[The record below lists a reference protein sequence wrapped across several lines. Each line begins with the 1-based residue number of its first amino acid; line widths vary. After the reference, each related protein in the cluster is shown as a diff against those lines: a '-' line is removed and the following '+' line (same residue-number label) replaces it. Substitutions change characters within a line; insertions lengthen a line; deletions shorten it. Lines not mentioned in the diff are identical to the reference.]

1 MNREQPSKIIITA
14 ADEESAFHYQALTPD
29 LILTAIETLG
39 IYPETGLLALNSY
52 ENRVYQF
59 RCDRGQRYVVKFY
72 RPERWSDQQ
81 IQEEHD
87 FSAAL
92 TEQEVPI
99 ATPVIIDGRSL
110 HEYQGFRFALFP
122 SIGGRAFE
130 VDNLDQLES
139 VGRFIGRI
147 HQFSKQ
153 ADFIYRDTL
162 SPQLLGDESLKW
174 LKESGHI
181 PAGLALPYF
190 TVVEQILEK
199 ASAMWQPKDYTNIRL
214 HGDLHPSNILWTP
227 DGPGFVDL
235 DDAKMGPAVQ
245 DLWMMLAGDRPQQIL
260 QLEVLLEAYEEFC
273 EFDTRELQLIE
284 PLRAMRMLHY
294 NAWLSRRWADPAFP
308 MNFPWFAEDKYWEQ
322 QILAFKEQLAALDEP
337 PLSLIPLY

>member
-1 MNREQPSKIIITA
+1 MSHHSH
-14 ADEESAFHYQALTPD
+14 SAEFHYQALTPD
-29 LILTAIETLG
+29 LILDAIESVN

-72 RPERWSDQQ
+72 RPQRWSNAQ

-87 FSAAL
+87 FSL
-92 TEQEVPI
+92 SLLEHEIPI
-99 ATPVIIDGRSL
+99 ATPVVLDGSTL
-110 HEYQGFRFALFP
+110 HEYQGYRFALFT
-122 SIGGRAFE
+122 SMGGRAFE
-130 VDNLDQLES
+130 VDNLDQLEE

-147 HQFSKQ
+147 HQHAQQQEFQ
-153 ADFIYRDTL
+153 HRDKLT
-162 SPQLLGDESLKW
+162 PQLLGDESLTW
-174 LKESGHI
+174 LRESGHV
-181 PAGLALPYF
+181 PDSLNTAYF
-190 TVVEQILEK
+190 TIVEQLLGRAKQLWREDEFD
-199 ASAMWQPKDYTNIRL
+199 MIRL

-245 DLWMMLAGDRPQQIL
+245 DIWMMLAGERPQQTL
-260 QLEVLLEAYEEFC
+260 QLEVLLEAYEDFC
-273 EFDTRELQLIE
+273 SFDTRQLKLIE

-294 NAWLSRRWADPAFP
+294 NAWLSRRWDDPAFP

-322 QILAFKEQLAALDEP
+322 QILGFKEQLAKLDEP
-337 PLSLIPLY
+337 PLSLTPQY

>member
-1 MNREQPSKIIITA
+1 MNRVTPNNA
-14 ADEESAFHYQALTPD
+14 ASQQTDLDSAFHYQALTPD

-72 RPERWSDQQ
+72 RPARWSDQQ

-92 TEQEVPI
+92 VEQEVPI
-99 ATPVIIDGRSL
+99 ASPVIIDGRTL
-110 HEYQGFRFALFP
+110 HQYQGFRFAIFP
-122 SIGGRAFE
+122 SMGGRAFE

-147 HQFSKQ
+147 HQFSAQ
-153 ADFIYRDTL
+153 TTFVHRDTL
-162 SPQLLGDESLKW
+162 SPQLLGHESLTW
-174 LKESGHI
+174 LKESGHV
-181 PAGLALPYF
+181 PASLALPYF
-190 TVVEQILEK
+190 TIVEQILEK
-199 ASAMWQPKDYTNIRL
+199 SCAMWQPQAHRHIRL

-235 DDAKMGPAVQ
+235 DDAKTGPAVQ
-245 DLWMMLAGDRPQQIL
+245 DLWMMLAGDKPQQIL

-273 EFDTRELQLIE
+273 HFDPKELQLIE

-308 MNFPWFAEDKYWEQ
+308 MNFPWFAEEKYWEQ

-337 PLSLIPLY
+337 ALSLTPQY